1 MNNMKSSIS
10 PNADGMMTHSML
22 EIDNL
27 SVKVNGKN
35 VLEKINMEIKDGEI
49 HALLGP
55 NASGKSTLAYT
66 IMGFPDYKVT
76 EGKII
81 FNGEDITD
89 LQIEERAKLGI
100 ATAFQHPPS
109 IKGLKLSKLLEKISR
124 REVELKENDL
134 LEREILERE
143 INVGFSGGERKISE
157 IIQVISLDPDFV
169 VFDELDAGLDIENLE
184 KLSSLIK
191 SELYNKSAL
200 LITHRGRILRFLKPN
215 WVHVLVDGK
224 IVCSSEDW
232 KKIWETI
239 ERYGYEKCRE
249 CELRSDRP

>member
-1 MNNMKSSIS
+1 
-10 PNADGMMTHSML
+10 ML

-89 LQIEERAKLGI
+89 LQIEERVKLGI
-100 ATAFQHPPS
+100 ASAFQHPPS
-109 IKGLKLSKLLEKISR
+109 IKGVKLSKLLEKISKKKI
-124 REVELKENDL
+124 ELKE
-134 LEREILERE
+134 LEGFLERE
-143 INVGFSGGERKISE
+143 INVGFSGGERKLSE
-157 IIQVISLDPDFV
+157 IAQVISLDPSFV
-169 VFDELDAGLDIENLE
+169 VFDELDAGLDVKNLE

-191 SELYNKSAL
+191 RELCDKSIL
-200 LITHRGRILRFLKPN
+200 LITHRGRILKFLRPD
-215 WVHVLVDGK
+215 VAHVMLDGE
-224 IVCSSEDW
+224 IVCSSKNW
-232 KKIWETI
+232 RKIWKTI
-239 ERYGYEKCRE
+239 MRYGYEKCKE
-249 CELRSDRP
+249 CKLPLY